1 MGLVTS
7 ARMAWQMVRRHK
19 LRTGLTML
27 GILIGNAAV
36 VAISGFGS
44 AAEELAVAQ
53 FQDLGTNLIIVF
65 STSLGLSEASN
76 TRPITMEDLHA
87 VAAEVPAV
95 SAAVPSLSVSVQAVR
110 AGVDRRYEVTGTWPE
125 YQSVLNLDVEYGRF
139 LNALDVADQ
148 RSVVVLGSEAAT
160 ELFGVNQV
168 NAVGET
174 VFLDNRPFEV
184 IGVLRS
190 KPTVF
195 GNSDAGLFMPVGVVA
210 DQFVGRSSPYGTVL
224 TAIFASAE
232 SVEALPAAEFQLRNL
247 LRQRHELQGE
257 DDFIIRNQKVLLDG
271 SRQIVF
277 LLRVVLTGTAA
288 LSLIV
293 GGVGIMNVMLI
304 SVAERTHEIGVR
316 KAIGA
321 DSRSILQQFAI
332 ESTLLA
338 VTGGT
343 VGILLSSGLLV
354 FIRVVTPLATAVDPV
369 TVIISFTLSTGIGLV
384 FGIFPAR
391 KAAQLDP
398 IEALRV

>member
-1 MGLVTS
+1 MSLMLS

-36 VAISGFGS
+36 VSISGFGS
-44 AAEELAVAQ
+44 AAEVVAVNQ
-53 FQDLGTNLIIVF
+53 FQDLGTNLLIVF
-65 STSLGLSEASN
+65 SANLGLSDSGNA
-76 TRPITMEDLHA
+76 RPITLSDLEA
-87 VAAEVPAV
+87 IATEVPSIA
-95 SAAVPSLSVSVQAVR
+95 AAVPSISTSVRAVR
-110 AGVDRRYEVTGTWPE
+110 GGMDRRYEATGTWPD
-125 YQSVLNLDVEYGRF
+125 YLSVLNLTLGSGRF
-139 LNALDVADQ
+139 LNPTDLEEQ
-148 RSVVVLGSEAAT
+148 RSVVVLGSESAQQ
-160 ELFGVNQV
+160 LFGANQA
-168 NAVGET
+168 NALGEI
-174 VFLDNRPFEV
+174 VLLNERPFEV
-184 IGVLRS
+184 IGILES

-195 GNSDAGLFMPVGVVA
+195 GNSDAGVFIPANVAANLLVG
-210 DQFVGRSSPYGTVL
+210 QTSPFGTEL
-224 TAIFASAE
+224 TAIFMSAQ
-232 SVEALPAAEFQLRNL
+232 SVDQLPAAEFQVRNL

-271 SRQIVF
+271 SQQIVS
-277 LLRVVLTGTAA
+277 LLRVLLTGTAA
-288 LSLIV
+288 LSLLV

-321 DSRSILQQFAI
+321 DSNAILQQFAI

-343 VGILLSSGLLV
+343 IGILLSSGILV
-354 FIRVVTPLATAVDPV
+354 VVRVLTPLVTSIDPV
-369 TVIISFTLSTGIGLV
+369 TILIAFTLSTGIGLV

-391 KAAQLDP
+391 KAAKLDP